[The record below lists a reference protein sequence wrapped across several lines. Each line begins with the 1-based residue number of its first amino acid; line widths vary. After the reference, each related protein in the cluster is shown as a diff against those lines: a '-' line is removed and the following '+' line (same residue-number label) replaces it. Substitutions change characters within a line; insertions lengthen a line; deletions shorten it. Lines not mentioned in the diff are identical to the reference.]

1 MIQPYIIKES
11 DRYVLKTIETDTNE
25 EYLEQVNK
33 LGGHSGQTLTSAQ
46 IKDYEFGKVTISWFT
61 NYGYS
66 KTGFEARIYLNF
78 YHNEMQHRIYVKTY
92 PEINDLH
99 ALLELFNKYADDNAA
114 GMWELTMEVAEKLS
128 CYRNIGDQ
136 NRPRIDYFD
145 KNYIRNSGNNDFDK
159 ERYSYL
165 SDAYELKRGFEE
177 NNISEKLMRLHE
189 LEAEKNALLTEILP
203 VLTEE

>member
-11 DRYVLKTIETDTNE
+11 DRYVLKSIETDTNE
-25 EYLEQVNK
+25 EYLEQVSK
-33 LGGHSGQTLTSAQ
+33 LGGYSGQTLTSAQ
-46 IKDYEFGKVTISWFT
+46 TKDYEFGKVTISWFT

-66 KTGFEARIYLNF
+66 KTGFEARVFLNF
-78 YHNEMQHRIYVKTY
+78 NDNELQHRIYVKTY

-99 ALLELFNKYADDNAA
+99 ALLELFNKYADNNEG
-114 GMWELTMEVAEKLS
+114 GMWDLTMIAAKKLS
-128 CYRNIGDQ
+128 CYRNIGEE

-145 KNYIRNSGNNDFDK
+145 KDYIRDSGKNDFDK
-159 ERYSYL
+159 DRYTYL
-165 SDAYELKRGFEE
+165 SEAYALKRGFEE

-189 LEAEKNALLTEILP
+189 LEAEKNFLLTEILP

>member
-11 DRYVLKTIETDTNE
+11 DKYVLKTIETDTNE
-25 EYLEQVNK
+25 EYLKQVSK
-33 LGGHSGQTLTSAQ
+33 LGGYSGQTLTSAQ
-46 IKDYEFGKVTISWFT
+46 TKDYEFGKVTISWFT

-66 KTGFEARIYLNF
+66 KTGFEARVFLNF
-78 YHNEMQHRIYVKTY
+78 NNETHYRIYIKTY

-99 ALLELFNKYADDNAA
+99 ALLELFNKYADNNEA
-114 GMWELTMEVAEKLS
+114 GIWELTMVAAKKLS
-128 CYRNIGDQ
+128 CYRNIGEE

-145 KNYIRNSGNNDFDK
+145 KEYIRGSGKNDFDK

-165 SDAYELKRGFEE
+165 SDAYDLKRGFEE

-189 LEAEKNALLTEILP
+189 LEAEKTALLTEILP